1 MPKAQY
7 ILTDEDL
14 QIVTS
19 MYKDGRPQREIAEK
33 LGVSQSYI
41 SLLVNQL
48 GLPGTVKG
56 RPKLRR
62 AAGATIEYN
71 RERRIALNDAWFK
84 KIEELLRAAHDIK
97 GIRDLAIAY
106 GIIEDKRH
114 LLEPTDKKEVDLLAG
129 LIKVA
134 DERAKSEVPSA
145 SG

>member
-1 MPKAQY
+1 MPRHQY

-14 QIVTS
+14 KTVTS
-19 MYKDGRPQREIAEK
+19 MYNDGRSQREIAEK
-33 LGVSQSYI
+33 LGVSQPYVSQ
-41 SLLVNQL
+41 LVNQM

-84 KIEELLRAAHDIK
+84 KIEELLPTVNDVK
-97 GIRDLAIAY
+97 KLRDLAVAY
-106 GIIEDKRH
+106 GIIEDKRQM
-114 LLEPTDKKEVDLLAG
+114 LNPTDDKEAVLLAG
-129 LIKVA
+129 LIKVV
-134 DERAKSEVPSA
+134 DECAKSEVPPA